1 MIALG
6 AYLKNA
12 AGPVPVVVRFGT
24 LDVIGVSLFVL
35 FTVVYHALYYVYTQT
50 RPLATVKGKIHLYRR
65 TWVKRILDRGDF
77 LLAAQTLR
85 NHLMAASFMASSAL
99 LAIGL
104 LLNFVVAGDP
114 AAALH
119 LDNAELIT
127 FKLFVLIGL
136 FAFSFMAFLFTIRD
150 LNHVSI
156 LVAADA
162 DLIDHVEGLDAVTYL
177 SMLLNQALNR
187 YTFGQRGFY
196 FSLAII
202 AWIFHPLAFI
212 FTTLGIGLL
221 LILVL
226 DFQRWNLP
234 RVLQAR
240 FGQEQ
245 MQQDAAEAAAAVRGD
260 AARDARSGETGKG

>member
-1 MIALG
+1 M
-6 AYLKNA
+6 
-12 AGPVPVVVRFGT
+12 VRLGT
-24 LDVIGVSLFVL
+24 LDILGIVLFVL
-35 FTVVYHALYYVYTQT
+35 VTFVYHALYYVYTQT

-65 TWVKRILDRGDF
+65 TWVKRVLDRGDF
-77 LLAAQTLR
+77 ILAAQTLR
-85 NHLMAASFMASSAL
+85 NHLMAASFMASSSL
-99 LAIGL
+99 LAMGL

-114 AAALH
+114 ATALH

-127 FKLFVLIGL
+127 FKLFSLIGI

-156 LVAADA
+156 LIAADA

-177 SMLLNQALNR
+177 STLLNQALNR

-196 FSLAII
+196 FSIAVI
-202 AWIFHPLAFI
+202 AWIFHPIAFI
-212 FTTLGIGLL
+212 VTTLGIALL
-221 LILVL
+221 LIFVL

-234 RVLQAR
+234 RVIQAR

-245 MQQDAAEAAAAVRGD
+245 MQQDAADAAATR
-260 AARDARSGETGKG
+260 KG